1 MKFNGITKKGR
12 EYLAKIQAE
21 NKPIN
26 FSKIKIGDGRLD
38 NYDNPAELEHLI
50 NQKVEKGILT
60 LNQEQDTVILTT
72 NIDNVSLRTGY
83 YPREIGVFVNDNG
96 QEIMYY
102 YMNDGDETSWIPPE
116 TDGPF
121 KIELKLNLIA
131 SNAQSIVVEGVGKDL
146 YITKEFLEANYT
158 QKGGYTGTAQEI
170 DDRVVSAIGKEDGKF
185 PLTEA
190 VKGNVYY
197 FPGNKKFYICKEAQ
211 NRRVSVPDGNF
222 EELSIWENRKRLEN
236 LSNFRSEIIT
246 INSTNGILNQSF
258 KLIVAGKIRIISF
271 MNIFVKNDYETDYI
285 LPDWF
290 LKNTEDVKASCANG
304 TGGATGE
311 VAEIHF
317 EPSTKKLKFY
327 PAIRSGF
334 NGNLQ
339 LSGQI
344 ISVATD

>member
-50 NQKVEKGILT
+50 NQKVDKGILT
-60 LNQEQDTVILTT
+60 LNQENDTVILTT

-131 SNAQSIVVEGVGKDL
+131 SNAQSITVPNSGKDL

-158 QKGGYTGTAQEI
+158 KNGGYTGTAQEI
-170 DDRVVSAIGKEDGKF
+170 DDRVVSALGKEDGKF

-197 FPGNKKFYICKEAQ
+197 FTGNKKFYICKESQ
-211 NRRVSVPDGNF
+211 SRRVSVPDGNF

-236 LSNFRSEIIT
+236 LITSKKENDSTILKIGNVVIETTSIPGGIGVRTATIKTNFKKIIFVSLSPYITYGQEVNSSQSIHDSN
-246 INSTNGILNQSF
+246 GY
-258 KLIVAGKIRIISF
+258 IIS
-271 MNIFVKNDYETDYI
+271 NKS
-285 LPDWF
+285 LR
-290 LKNTEDVKASCANG
+290 
-304 TGGATGE
+304 
-311 VAEIHF
+311 
-317 EPSTKKLKFY
+317 FY
-327 PAIRSGF
+327 S
-334 NGNLQ
+334 NGNQ
-339 LSGQI
+339 TVDVCVIGI
-344 ISVATD
+344 I

>member
-21 NKPIN
+21 NKSIN
-26 FSKIKIGDGRLD
+26 FVKIKIGDGRLD

-60 LNQEQDTVILTT
+60 LNQEHDTVILTT

-170 DDRVVSAIGKEDGKF
+170 DDRVVSALGKEDGKF

-197 FPGNKKFYICKEAQ
+197 FPGNK
-211 NRRVSVPDGNF
+211 
-222 EELSIWENRKRLEN
+222 
-236 LSNFRSEIIT
+236 
-246 INSTNGILNQSF
+246 
-258 KLIVAGKIRIISF
+258 
-271 MNIFVKNDYETDYI
+271 
-285 LPDWF
+285 
-290 LKNTEDVKASCANG
+290 
-304 TGGATGE
+304 
-311 VAEIHF
+311 
-317 EPSTKKLKFY
+317 
-327 PAIRSGF
+327 
-334 NGNLQ
+334 
-339 LSGQI
+339 
-344 ISVATD
+344 

>member
-26 FSKIKIGDGRLD
+26 FVKIKIGDGRLD

-50 NQKVEKGILT
+50 NLKVEKGILT
-60 LNQEQDTVILTT
+60 LNQEHDTVILTT

-146 YITKEFLEANYT
+146 FITKEFLEANYT
-158 QKGGYTGTAQEI
+158 QKGGYLGTAQEI
-170 DDRVVSAIGKEDGKF
+170 DDRVVSALGKEDGKF

-236 LSNFRSEIIT
+236 LIT
-246 INSTNGILNQSF
+246 FEENTSL
-258 KLIVAGKIRIISF
+258 KVKVIS
-271 MNIFVKNDYETDYI
+271 VI
-285 LPDWF
+285 LPPNTPVGQF
-290 LKNTEDVKASCANG
+290 VSTTGIPKNTVYITGFLFNYIKEEATNIYDHWDLQISLPSNCIVKKKKEYNI
-304 TGGATGE
+304 TGYATIL
-311 VAEIHF
+311 A
-317 EPSTKKLKFY
+317 FY
-327 PAIRSGF
+327 K
-334 NGNLQ
+334 
-339 LSGQI
+339 
-344 ISVATD
+344 

>member
-50 NQKVEKGILT
+50 NQKVDKGILT
-60 LNQEQDTVILTT
+60 LNQENDTVILTT
-72 NIDNVSLRTGY
+72 NIDNASLRTGY

-131 SNAQSIVVEGVGKDL
+131 SNAQSITVPNSGKDL

-158 QKGGYTGTAQEI
+158 KNGGYTGTAQEI
-170 DDRVVSAIGKEDGKF
+170 DDRVVSALGKEDGKF

-197 FPGNKKFYICKEAQ
+197 FTGNKKFYICKESQ

-236 LSNFRSEIIT
+236 LISSKTEGNNSILKIGNVVIET
-246 INSTNGILNQSF
+246 ISIAGSAGIRTATLKTSF
-258 KLIVAGKIRIISF
+258 KNIIFISLTPYITYGQQVDSTQSIYDSSNYIISS
-271 MNIFVKNDYETDYI
+271 KS
-285 LPDWF
+285 LR
-290 LKNTEDVKASCANG
+290 
-304 TGGATGE
+304 
-311 VAEIHF
+311 
-317 EPSTKKLKFY
+317 FY
-327 PAIRSGF
+327 C
-334 NGNLQ
+334 NGNQ
-339 LSGQI
+339 TVDVCI
-344 ISVATD
+344 IGLI

>member
-50 NQKVEKGILT
+50 NQKVDKSILT
-60 LNQEQDTVILTT
+60 LNQENDTVILTT

-131 SNAQSIVVEGVGKDL
+131 SNAQSIIVEGSGKEL

-158 QKGGYTGTAQEI
+158 QKGGYTGTAQSIE
-170 DDRVVSAIGKEDGKF
+170 DRVVAAVGQLNGMF
-185 PLTEA
+185 PLSEA
-190 VKGNVYY
+190 IAGNIYY
-197 FPGNKKFYICKEAQ
+197 HQGNKKFYMCKS
-211 NRRVSVPDGNF
+211 NYSGTTISVPNMNF
-222 EELSIWENRKRLEN
+222 EDLSIWDNRKRLEN
-236 LSNFRSEIIT
+236 LISSKTEGN
-246 INSTNGILNQSF
+246 NSILKIGNVVIENISIPGGTGIRTSILKTSF
-258 KLIVAGKIRIISF
+258 KNIIS
-271 MNIFVKNDYETDYI
+271 ISLTPYI
-285 LPDWF
+285 TYGQQE
-290 LKNTEDVKASCANG
+290 NSSQS
-304 TGGATGE
+304 
-311 VAEIHF
+311 IHDDDNYIIRNK
-317 EPSTKKLKFY
+317 SLRFY
-327 PAIRSGF
+327 C
-334 NGNLQ
+334 NGNQ
-339 LSGQI
+339 TVNVCI
-344 ISVATD
+344 IGIV

>member
-60 LNQEQDTVILTT
+60 LNQEHDTVILTT

-131 SNAQSIVVEGVGKDL
+131 SNAQSIIVEGSGKEL

-170 DDRVVSAIGKEDGKF
+170 DDRVVSALGKEDGKF

-236 LSNFRSEIIT
+236 LS
-246 INSTNGILNQSF
+246 
-258 KLIVAGKIRIISF
+258 K
-271 MNIFVKNDYETDYI
+271 YETVNKTAGTRFTVLQFSKKGNIGHVFLDISSGVSNTLNEGSLLFTFPKEFKPKSFNLKVLVSYPNGQTARTRYDANTGNLYI
-285 LPDWF
+285 LSKLDV
-290 LKNTEDVKASCANG
+290 TESMYLD
-304 TGGATGE
+304 T
-311 VAEIHF
+311 
-317 EPSTKKLKFY
+317 FY
-327 PAIRSGF
+327 I
-334 NGNLQ
+334 L
-339 LSGQI
+339 
-344 ISVATD
+344 D

>member
-26 FSKIKIGDGRLD
+26 FAKIKIGDGRLD

-60 LNQEQDTVILTT
+60 LNQEHDTVILTT

-131 SNAQSIVVEGVGKDL
+131 SNAQSIIVEDSGKEL
-146 YITKEFLEANYT
+146 YITKEFLETNYT
-158 QKGGYTGTAQEI
+158 QKGGYIGTAQEI
-170 DDRVVSAIGKEDGKF
+170 DDRVVSALGKEDGKF

-236 LSNFRSEIIT
+236 LIKID
-246 INSTNGILNQSF
+246 NGITGNYTNVGAYSF
-258 KLIVAGKIRIISF
+258 TFPKSYKQVLGVAINVYKTGTATTLENAYLTGFNNTGFS
-271 MNIFVKNDYETDYI
+271 FVKDCVDANRA
-285 LPDWF
+285 
-290 LKNTEDVKASCANG
+290 NTVK
-304 TGGATGE
+304 
-311 VAEIHF
+311 VAY
-317 EPSTKKLKFY
+317 TVFY
-327 PAIRSGF
+327 
-334 NGNLQ
+334 
-339 LSGQI
+339 
-344 ISVATD
+344 V